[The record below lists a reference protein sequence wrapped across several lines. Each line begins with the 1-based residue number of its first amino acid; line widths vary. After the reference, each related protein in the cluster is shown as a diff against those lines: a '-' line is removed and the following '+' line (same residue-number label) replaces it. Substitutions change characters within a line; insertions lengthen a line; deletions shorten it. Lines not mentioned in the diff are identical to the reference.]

1 MELRHLRYF
10 ITVADELSFSRAAER
25 LNMAQPPLSQQ
36 IQALETEMGAKLFD
50 RTKRPLQLTL
60 AGQAFLLE
68 ARSTLANLEQAVQRI
83 QLIHQGELGHLS
95 IGFTSS
101 IANGI
106 LPNILRT
113 FRQQYPAVKL
123 ILREENSSMQLH
135 GLRDRQ
141 TDVVFLYQDHQ
152 LLAATDLDIMLFRQE
167 PLVVALPEKHPLTKK
182 ATVSI
187 VDLMKEEF
195 VMPSYQV
202 VSGLPEKIYG
212 LCEQARFTPK
222 VALEAVF
229 TVTILGLVA
238 AEIGISILPASV
250 QNLQRA
256 GVVYRPIKE
265 ETIANQLIAV
275 WRKQNSSII
284 LQRFLEVAGECGD
297 RSVQAE
303 TLDL

>member
-60 AGQAFLLE
+60 AGQAFLIE
-68 ARSTLANLEQAVQRI
+68 ARSTLINLEKAIQRI

-106 LPNILRT
+106 LPNVLRV
-113 FRQQYPAVKL
+113 FRQQYPNVKL
-123 ILREENSSMQLH
+123 ILREENSSMQLQ

-141 TDVVFLYQDHQ
+141 TDIIFLYQDHQ
-152 LLAATDLDIMLFRQE
+152 LLAATDLDVMLFRQE
-167 PLVVALPEKHPLTKK
+167 PLVVALPEKHPLTNK
-182 ATVSI
+182 ANVAI
-187 VDLMKEEF
+187 VDLIDEEF

-202 VSGLPEKIYG
+202 VSGLPEKIYT
-212 LCEQARFTPK
+212 LCDQAGFTPK
-222 VALEAVF
+222 VALEAIF
-229 TVTILGLVA
+229 TVTILGFVA
-238 AEIGISILPASV
+238 AEIGISILPSSV
-250 QNLQRA
+250 QSLQRT
-256 GVVYRPIKE
+256 GVVYRPIE
-265 ETIANQLIAV
+265 EKTIANQLIAV

-284 LQRFLEVAGECGD
+284 LQRFLTVAGEWGD
-297 RSVQAE
+297 Q
-303 TLDL
+303 

>member
-36 IQALETEMGAKLFD
+36 IQSLEVEMGAKLFD

-68 ARSTLANLEQAVQRI
+68 ARLTLANLEQTVKRI

-106 LPNILRT
+106 LPNMLCT
-113 FRQQYPAVKL
+113 FRQQYPSVKL
-123 ILREENSSMQLH
+123 ILREENSSVQLQ
-135 GLRDRQ
+135 GLRDRL
-141 TDVVFLYQDHQ
+141 TDIVFVYQDHQ
-152 LLAATDLDIMLFRQE
+152 LLDATDLEVMLLQNE
-167 PLVVALPEKHPLTKK
+167 PLVVALPEKHLLAQQKNI
-182 ATVSI
+182 AI
-187 VDLMKEEF
+187 ADLVDEDF
-195 VMPSYQV
+195 VIPSYQV
-202 VSGLPEKIYG
+202 VSGLSEKIHA
-212 LCEQARFTPK
+212 LCKQSGFMPK
-222 VALEAVF
+222 VAMEAIF

-250 QNLQRA
+250 QNLQRI

-265 ETIANQLIAV
+265 KTLANQLMAI

-284 LQRFLEVAGECGD
+284 LQRFLGVAE
-297 RSVQAE
+297 SWSNQ
-303 TLDL
+303 

>member
-60 AGQAFLLE
+60 AGQAFLIE
-68 ARSTLANLEQAVQRI
+68 ARSTLTNLEQAIQRI

-101 IANGI
+101 ISNGI
-106 LPNILRT
+106 LPNVLRV
-113 FRQQYPAVKL
+113 FRQQYPSVKL
-123 ILREENSSMQLH
+123 ILREENSSMQLQ

-141 TDVVFLYQDHQ
+141 TDIIFLYQDHQ
-152 LLAATDLDIMLFRQE
+152 LLAATDLDVMLFRQE
-167 PLVVALPEKHPLTKK
+167 PLVVALPEKHPLTNK
-182 ATVSI
+182 ANVAI
-187 VDLMKEEF
+187 VDLIDEEF

-202 VSGLPEKIYG
+202 VSGLPEKIYT
-212 LCEQARFTPK
+212 LCDQAGFMPK
-222 VALEAVF
+222 VALEAIF
-229 TVTILGLVA
+229 TVTILGFVA
-238 AEIGISILPASV
+238 AEIGISILPSSV
-250 QNLQRA
+250 QSLQRT
-256 GVVYRPIKE
+256 GVVYRPIE
-265 ETIANQLIAV
+265 EKTIANQLIAV

-284 LQRFLEVAGECGD
+284 LQRFLTVAGEWGD
-297 RSVQAE
+297 Q
-303 TLDL
+303 

>member
-68 ARSTLANLEQAVQRI
+68 ARSTLANLEQAMQRI

-95 IGFTSS
+95 LGFTSS

-123 ILREENSSMQLH
+123 ILREENSSMQLQ

-141 TDVVFLYQDHQ
+141 TDIVFVYQDHQ
-152 LLAATDLDIMLFRQE
+152 LFEATDLDVMLFWQE
-167 PLVVALPEKHPLTKK
+167 PLVVALPEKHLLTKK
-182 ATVSI
+182 ANVSI
-187 VDLMKEEF
+187 ADLIDQEF

-202 VSGLPEKIYG
+202 VSGLPEKIYA
-212 LCEQARFTPK
+212 LCEQAGFIPK

-250 QNLQRA
+250 QNLQRT

-265 ETIANQLIAV
+265 KTIANQLIAV

-284 LQRFLEVAGECGD
+284 LQRFLEVAGEWGD
-297 RSVQAE
+297 RSVQGE

>member
-36 IQALETEMGAKLFD
+36 IQSLETEMGAKLFD

-68 ARSTLANLEQAVQRI
+68 ARSTLANLEQAIQRI

-113 FRQQYPAVKL
+113 FRQKCPSVKL
-123 ILREENSSMQLH
+123 ILREENSSMQLQ

-141 TDVVFLYQDHQ
+141 TDIVFVYQDHQ
-152 LLAATDLDIMLFRQE
+152 LSEATDLDVMLFWQE
-167 PLVVALPEKHPLTKK
+167 PLIVALPEKYLLTKK
-182 ATVSI
+182 ANVSI
-187 VDLMKEEF
+187 ADLIDEEF
-195 VMPSYQV
+195 VMPSHQV
-202 VSGLPEKIYG
+202 VSGLPEKIYT
-212 LCEQARFTPK
+212 LCEQAGFVPK

-250 QNLQRA
+250 QNLQRT
-256 GVVYRPIKE
+256 GVVYRPIEE

-284 LQRFLEVAGECGD
+284 LQRFLEVAGEWGD
-297 RSVQAE
+297 RSVQTE
-303 TLDL
+303 ILDL